1 MLENLL
7 SKPEVVWFFIGLV
20 LFLLELV
27 IPGFFLFFFALGA
40 WLTALVCLIVDPG
53 INVQLIVFTVTS
65 VISLLL
71 LRKIIQ
77 KKFFQ
82 EKITQSDEI
91 EDEFTGKEALVVS
104 AIEPGVNG
112 TVEFKGTTW
121 KAESGSI
128 LNPGQSVIIIAKH
141 NFKLIVKPKN

>member
-1 MLENLL
+1 MLENFL
-7 SKPEVVWFFIGLV
+7 SKPELVWFFIGLV

-71 LRKIIQ
+71 LRKIIR

-104 AIEPGVNG
+104 TIEPGVNG

-128 LNPGQSVIIIAKH
+128 LNPGQSVIIIAKQ